1 MQIRYSISLHE
12 AQEVAQAARK
22 VALENQWNVAI
33 AVVDEGGH
41 LVYLERL
48 DNTQPGSI
56 PVAQEKALSALL
68 FRRPTK
74 VFQEAVAA
82 GRTGLLSLTGAVPVE
97 GGVPLVN
104 QGQVIGAI
112 GVSGVQA
119 AQDGQV
125 AEAGA
130 AVAGAFPRP

>member
-1 MQIRYSISLHE
+1 MQIRYSITLEE
-12 AQEVAQAARK
+12 ARTVAAAARK
-22 VALENQWNVAI
+22 VAIENQWNVAI

-56 PVAQEKALSALL
+56 PVAQEKAQSALL

-74 VFQEAVAA
+74 VFQEAVAS
-82 GRTGLLSLTGAVPVE
+82 GRLGLLSLTGSMPVE
-97 GGVPLVN
+97 GGVPLLN

-119 AQDGQV
+119 AQDGQI

-130 AVAGAFPRP
+130 ALSESFARP

>member
-1 MQIRYSISLHE
+1 MQIRYSISLDE
-12 AQEVAQAARK
+12 ARQVAGAARQ
-22 VALENQWNVAI
+22 VALANQWNVAI
-33 AVVDEGGH
+33 AIVDEGGH

-56 PVAQEKALSALL
+56 TVAQEKAVSALL

-74 VFQEAVAA
+74 VFQEAVAS
-82 GRTGLLSLTGAVPVE
+82 GRVGLLSLTGAVPVE
-97 GGVPLVN
+97 GGVPLIHE
-104 QGQVIGAI
+104 GQVVGAI

-119 AQDGQV
+119 VQDGQI

-130 AVAGAFPRP
+130 LVAGAFTCS

>member
-1 MQIRYSISLHE
+1 
-12 AQEVAQAARK
+12 
-22 VALENQWNVAI
+22 VAI
-33 AVVDEGGH
+33 AIVDEGGH

-82 GRTGLLSLTGAVPVE
+82 GRTGLLSLTGAVLLE
-97 GGVPLVN
+97 GGVPLIN

>member
-1 MQIRYSISLHE
+1 MQIRYSISLNE
-12 AQEVAQAARK
+12 AREVAEAARK

-33 AVVDEGGH
+33 AIVDEGGH

-56 PVAQEKALSALL
+56 LVAQEKACSALL
-68 FRRPTK
+68 YRRPTK
-74 VFQEAVAA
+74 VFQEAVAS
-82 GRTGLLSLTGAVPVE
+82 GRIGLLNLTGAVAVE
-97 GGVPLVN
+97 GGVPLIN
-104 QGQVIGAI
+104 QGQVVGAI

-130 AVAGAFPRP
+130 LVAGSFARP